1 MFLKC
6 IIIMSKLILFS
17 SFTAQINICHQFWYR
32 TLFWN
37 PSLFTISEQ
46 AREVDETPLAIL
58 KWTKVLHL
66 ENAKMCLK
74 HHPFEKRRQKR
85 PIFEMQ
91 TPYLSALDFCN
102 FPFWNT
108 PSPWLTR
115 IRFTRISLTRI
126 FKKFPFLT

>member
-6 IIIMSKLILFS
+6 IIIMSKLFLLS

-32 TLFWN
+32 KLFWN

-91 TPYLSALDFCN
+91 RCIEKHYHICFFGLESFPCSQMVFCIPRKLSNLFILAIK
-102 FPFWNT
+102 W
-108 PSPWLTR
+108 
-115 IRFTRISLTRI
+115 
-126 FKKFPFLT
+126 KQ